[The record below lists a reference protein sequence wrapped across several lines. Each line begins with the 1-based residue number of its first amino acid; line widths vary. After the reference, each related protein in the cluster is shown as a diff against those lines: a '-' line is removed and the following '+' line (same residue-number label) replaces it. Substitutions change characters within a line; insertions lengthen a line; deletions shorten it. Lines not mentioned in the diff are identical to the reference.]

1 MHSTLAMAAVLWR
14 AESTELDSSI
24 QLEGMRHKYEAIR
37 EVRTQLPHFG
47 VGARYVDMAFL
58 MSTMSTLVFVEVC
71 AFATMKSP
79 TAYLLNVF
87 QIYDDNFEAAELHLR
102 GVHTLFNSYR
112 QRCNLETD
120 FIFCKATT
128 L

>member
-1 MHSTLAMAAVLWR
+1 MAAVLWR
-14 AESTELDSSI
+14 AESTELDISI
-24 QLEGMRHKYEAIR
+24 QLEGMHHKYEAIR

-58 MSTMSTLVFVEVC
+58 MSTMSTLVFVE
-71 AFATMKSP
+71 
-79 TAYLLNVF
+79 
-87 QIYDDNFEAAELHLR
+87 IYDDNFEAAELHLR

-120 FIFCKATT
+120 FVFCKATT